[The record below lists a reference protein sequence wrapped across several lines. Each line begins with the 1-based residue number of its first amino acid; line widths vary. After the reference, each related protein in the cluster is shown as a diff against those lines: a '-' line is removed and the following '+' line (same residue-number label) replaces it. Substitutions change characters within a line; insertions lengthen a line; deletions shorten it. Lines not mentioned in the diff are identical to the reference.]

1 MMSSFSRDKLR
12 FQNVFR
18 PHGKKNPGFFL
29 NSSGLKSVL
38 EKFCY
43 CDGLVWTES
52 LTLEI
57 ELRFHI
63 PQHSVIIEISVKGD
77 SRLLLDLLNPGPLML
92 PKLSCSK
99 IHFYL
104 YHY

>member
-18 PHGKKNPGFFL
+18 PHGKKNPGFF
-29 NSSGLKSVL
+29 KFVRFEDVF
-38 EKFCY
+38 EKLGY

-77 SRLLLDLLNPGPLML
+77 CRLLLDLLNRGPLML
-92 PKLSCSK
+92 PKSSCSK